1 MQVKTVLCAGFVQRF
16 AMLLLLSSGGC
27 AVQAQA
33 AANWRAADA
42 AGYADLLVG
51 GMENGQP
58 QGVCRVE
65 AHGGI
70 HIGKLMPN
78 RRCHIGW
85 GGAEEEHPAQSLLR
99 ASSSQS
105 LEWRGYDPR
114 YQRQYGWLQN
124 GGYEQPSVASADA
137 LSSQQEQYVC
147 RILHQRAVHVGK
159 LLAGTHQCLIGWG
172 GQEISSANFDVLV
185 EKTAPAYTTALPAL
199 PVGQADARPVTA
211 SARPIRDMPPYSSS
225 IVPCVNGQ
233 PNIQSISPTFS
244 ESSIVVLTGACLSG
258 AKKNGRLVFH
268 FKGSSA
274 PSGGYS
280 FQQSQALV
288 WTDSRIEI
296 KMLSF
301 IANEKDSV
309 ISIDLMT
316 GEGKTAQT
324 RSQFVSTK
332 NK

>member
-1 MQVKTVLCAGFVQRF
+1 MQIPRGLRTGLVQRF
-16 AMLLLLSSGGC
+16 GLLLLLSSGGW
-27 AVQAQA
+27 AMQAQA

-65 AHGGI
+65 AHGWI

-85 GGAEEEHPAQSLLR
+85 GGVEEEHPAQSLLR
-99 ASSSQS
+99 ASSSQN

-124 GGYEQPSVASADA
+124 GGYEQPSVTSADA
-137 LSSQQEQYVC
+137 VSSQQEQYVC

-159 LLAGTHQCLIGWG
+159 LLAGTDACLIGWG

-185 EKTAPAYTTALPAL
+185 EKTAPAYTAALPPL
-199 PVGQADARPVTA
+199 PVGQAETRPVTRTP
-211 SARPIRDMPPYSSS
+211 RPIRDLPPPSSS

-244 ESSIVVLTGACLSG
+244 EGSIVVLTGACLSS
-258 AKKNGRLVFH
+258 AKKNGKLIFH

-274 PSGGYS
+274 PKGGYS
-280 FQQSQALV
+280 FLQSQALA

-301 IANEKDSV
+301 IANEKSAL
-309 ISIDLMT
+309 IQIDLIT
-316 GEGKTAQT
+316 GDGKSA
-324 RSQFVSTK
+324 STSSSFLSGRAR
-332 NK
+332 